1 MEELIRFVVNYEVS
15 IYVVLGIVLLINLRR
30 LISSWMSLRK
40 ANFGME
46 REVAQK
52 GIRSAFTF
60 IFLVSLFGLSNFI
73 LVSIASIRY
82 PGIAQIATPTIDVL
96 ATQESNL
103 GANFTQENTPQ
114 GLQQTQTAIV
124 ETGCIPEQFEWTD
137 PQAGDEISGS
147 IELKG
152 TVNLPNFGFYKYE
165 YRYQGDELWHP
176 ISAGN
181 KPIIDDAFGGT
192 WNTEQLP
199 TGPGNYF
206 LRLVFSDNANNLLQP
221 CEIDVKVIPQ

>member
-1 MEELIRFVVNYEVS
+1 MEELIRFVINYEVG
-15 IYVVLGIVLLINLRR
+15 IYVVLGIVFLVNLRR
-30 LISSWMSLRK
+30 LFSAWISLRK

-96 ATQESNL
+96 TTQEPNSGEML
-103 GANFTQENTPQ
+103 TQENTPE
-114 GLQQTQTAIV
+114 GLQQTQTAIAK
-124 ETGCIPEQFEWTD
+124 TGCIPEQLEWID

-147 IELKG
+147 IELIG
-152 TVNLPNFGFYKYE
+152 TVNLPNLGFYKYE
-165 YRYQGDELWHP
+165 YRYQGDELWTP

-181 KPIIDDAFGGT
+181 KPIIEDALGGT
-192 WNTEQLP
+192 WNTEQLL
-199 TGPGNYF
+199 PGNYF
-206 LRLVFSDNANNLLQP
+206 LRLVVSDNANNLLRP
-221 CEIDVKVIPQ
+221 CEIDVKVLPQ